1 MNKYLYIFFV
11 LILGCS
17 LNSNSSFWTESKKI
31 KTDQVITKLLFE
43 DIKPNEK
50 EFNPNL
56 KVNLPKKNLQDI
68 NYNFNNDGFT
78 NEKIIGN
85 NFSKFR
91 FSKIDNFSGFEPE
104 ILVDKQNLFFFDNIG
119 SIIKFNKDSKV
130 EWKKNY
136 YSKSDKRNNPIL
148 FLASENNNLF
158 VADTNANYYLLNK
171 ENGNLKWKKKHS
183 SSFNSQIKIKDDKI
197 LVVDMENTLRCFS
210 MKNGDILWSVP
221 TQLTIVRSQKK
232 QSLVVVN
239 NLVIFSN
246 SIGDLTSVDLNTG
259 ELVWQTPTQAVGLAK
274 NITLR
279 NSDIVSDGNL
289 VFMSSNK
296 NQFVAINIETGII
309 KWKQEINSELRPVV
323 VSNYVV
329 TISNE
334 GLMVLLNKTDGNILR
349 INNIL
354 KNIKKK
360 RRKNYRP
367 VGFIISDNK
376 VYISTNN
383 GRIFIIN
390 FFDNSLQ
397 KILKLDR
404 EKLQR
409 PIYFNNELYIAKDN
423 SIIKIN

>member
-1 MNKYLYIFFV
+1 MNKYLYIVFV

-17 LNSNSSFWTESKKI
+17 LNQNSSFWTKTEKL

-43 DIKPNEK
+43 DTKPNEK

-56 KVNLPKKNLQDI
+56 KVNLPKINTKNI
-68 NYNFNNDGFT
+68 NYNYNNDGFT

-85 NFSKFR
+85 NFSKFK

-104 ILVDKQNLFFFDNIG
+104 ILVDNQNLFFFDNKG

-136 YSKSDKRNNPIL
+136 YSKSDKKNNPIL

-197 LVVDMENTLRCFS
+197 LVVDMDNNLRCFS
-210 MKNGDILWSVP
+210 MKDGDILWTVP

-232 QSLVVVN
+232 QSIVIVS

-246 SIGDLTSVDLNTG
+246 SIGDLTAVDLNTG
-259 ELVWQTPTQAVGLAK
+259 ELIWLTPTQSLGLVK
-274 NITLR
+274 NFTLR
-279 NSDIVSDGNL
+279 NSDVVSDGNL
-289 VFMSSNK
+289 IFMSNNK
-296 NQFVAINIETGII
+296 NQFVAIEVKTGII
-309 KWKQEINSELRPVV
+309 KWKQQINSELRPVV
-323 VSNYVV
+323 VSDYIV

-334 GLMVLLNKTDGNILR
+334 GLMLLLNKTDGNILR

-367 VGFIISDNK
+367 AGFIISDNK
-376 VYISTNN
+376 VYVSTNN

-390 FFDNSLQ
+390 FSDNSIQ
-397 KILKLDR
+397 KILKLDK
-404 EKLQR
+404 EKLQK
-409 PIYFNNELYIAKDN
+409 PVYFNNELYIAKDN
-423 SIIKIN
+423 SIIRIN

>member
-1 MNKYLYIFFV
+1 M
-11 LILGCS
+11 
-17 LNSNSSFWTESKKI
+17 
-31 KTDQVITKLLFE
+31 
-43 DIKPNEK
+43 
-50 EFNPNL
+50 
-56 KVNLPKKNLQDI
+56 
-68 NYNFNNDGFT
+68 
-78 NEKIIGN
+78 
-85 NFSKFR
+85 
-91 FSKIDNFSGFEPE
+91 
-104 ILVDKQNLFFFDNIG
+104 
-119 SIIKFNKDSKV
+119 
-130 EWKKNY
+130 
-136 YSKSDKRNNPIL
+136 
-148 FLASENNNLF
+148 
-158 VADTNANYYLLNK
+158 
-171 ENGNLKWKKKHS
+171 
-183 SSFNSQIKIKDDKI
+183 
-197 LVVDMENTLRCFS
+197 
-210 MKNGDILWSVP
+210 
-221 TQLTIVRSQKK
+221 
-232 QSLVVVN
+232 
-239 NLVIFSN
+239 
-246 SIGDLTSVDLNTG
+246 
-259 ELVWQTPTQAVGLAK
+259 
-274 NITLR
+274 
-279 NSDIVSDGNL
+279 
-289 VFMSSNK
+289 
-296 NQFVAINIETGII
+296 NIETGII

-323 VSNYVV
+323 VSDYVV